1 MATLKKRKV
10 DSECR
15 IFQERWAEN
24 YFFIEYK
31 RNPVCLICL
40 DTVPV
45 FKECNLKR
53 HYNTKLAEKYE
64 HLRGQIRKDTVSDLR
79 EKLTSQ
85 QTSMTKSTNDS
96 ETAMKASYAVSKIIA
111 KRLKQYAD
119 EEFVKECL
127 EVVRDVICP
136 EKNL

>member
-1 MATLKKRKV
+1 MAMLKKRKF

-15 IFQERWAEN
+15 NFQERWTKTHS
-24 YFFIEYK
+24 FIESRK
-31 RNPVCLICL
+31 PVCLICL
-40 DTVPV
+40 DTVSV

-53 HYNTKLAEKYE
+53 HYKTKHAEKYE
-64 HLRGQIRKDTVSDLR
+64 HLQGQIRKDTVSDLR
-79 EKLTSQ
+79 KKLTSQ

-96 ETAMKASYAVSKIIA
+96 EIAMKASYAVSKIIA

-127 EVVRDVICP
+127 EVVGGIIRP